1 MKRLVIVLLVLIFA
15 IGMVFA
21 EGQGEKPAPKA
32 AEKKITI
39 AGIVFQA
46 DQFMNVILLGMKS
59 AADKYGAELLTAN
72 SDNKPDK
79 EAQIVETYIARK
91 VDAIAI
97 TPISKTASIAALQ
110 RANDKG
116 IPVVLFNSPLDSNF
130 HVSYINSSQDDL
142 GSSTGRAVKKFIQ
155 EKLGGKARIAT
166 LGFKSQ
172 LPEISDA
179 RVNGCLNQLKDLPG
193 VQVVSQQDAWL
204 PEMAVK
210 KVGDILT
217 ANPNLDI
224 IYAANEGGT
233 VGATMAVKNAGK
245 AGKIFVFG
253 IDTTPQ
259 LAEFLLADDNILQ
272 AVTGQDPF
280 TMGAMA
286 AEFAI
291 KTVKGEKV
299 EPMVIVPGTLMT
311 REKPDEVKKYL
322 ADQKK

>member
-1 MKRLVIVLLVLIFA
+1 MKRLITVLLVLIFT

-21 EGQGEKPAPKA
+21 EGQGEKPAPKPVDR
-32 AEKKITI
+32 KLTI

-46 DQFMNVILLGMKS
+46 DQFMNVILIGMK
-59 AADKYGAELLTAN
+59 AATDKYGAELLTAN
-72 SDNKPDK
+72 CDNKPEK
-79 EAQIVETYIARK
+79 EAQIIDTYIARK

-97 TPISKTASIAALQ
+97 TPVSKGASIAACQ
-110 RANDKG
+110 RAYDKG
-116 IPVVLFNSPLDSNF
+116 IPIILFNSPLDSNF
-130 HVSYINSSQDDL
+130 HVSYINSSQDEL
-142 GSSTGRAVKKFIQ
+142 GSSTGKAARKFIQ
-155 EKLGGKARIAT
+155 EKLGGKAKIAT
-166 LGFKSQ
+166 LGFKAL

-179 RVNGCLNQLKDLPG
+179 RVNGFLNQIKDLPG

-204 PEMAVK
+204 PEQAVK

-272 AVTGQDPF
+272 AVTGQDPYK
-280 TMGAMA
+280 MGYMA

-299 EPMVIVPGTLMT
+299 EPVVIVPGSFMG
-311 REKPDEVKKYL
+311 REQPDVIKKYL
-322 ADQKK
+322 EDQKK